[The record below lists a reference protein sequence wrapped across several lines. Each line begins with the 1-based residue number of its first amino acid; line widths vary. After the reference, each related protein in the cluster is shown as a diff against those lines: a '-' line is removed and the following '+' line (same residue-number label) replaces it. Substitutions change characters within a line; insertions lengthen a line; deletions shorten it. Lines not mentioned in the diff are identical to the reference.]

1 MKSRLSRRGSGVDEE
16 SMQGDLRTTDWIE
29 SLLCA
34 FFACAILA
42 LPLDASAQ
50 AYRWQD
56 ENGQVHL
63 TDDPSDVPPRFRKQ
77 IETLE
82 LPEPTRPAAPPAE
95 VSWLEMLFGPSSD
108 PAPSAVP
115 RSGGT
120 FHEAMDEAV
129 RVQWPDLPASKH
141 DQIVALIVDRLPF
154 LLLAL
159 AVQTVAT
166 LALFGHA
173 VACRRPF
180 WALGNLLVLFVP
192 PFYALLK
199 LETSAPRKVLVL
211 VAWATGPAAG
221 FRLQFAIAQI
231 LV

>member
-1 MKSRLSRRGSGVDEE
+1 
-16 SMQGDLRTTDWIE
+16 MQGELRTTEWIDR
-29 SLLCA
+29 LLRA
-34 FFACAILA
+34 LFACAVLA

-77 IETLE
+77 IETLA
-82 LPEPTRPAAPPAE
+82 LPEPTRPAAAPPAE
-95 VSWLEMLFGPSSD
+95 VSWLEVLFGPSAD

-115 RSGGT
+115 RSGGA
-120 FHEAMDEAV
+120 FHEAVDEAV
-129 RVQWPDLPASKH
+129 RVQWPDLPAGKR
-141 DQIVALIVDRLPF
+141 DQVVALIVDRLPF
-154 LLLAL
+154 LLLAV

-173 VACRRPF
+173 VAHRRPF
-180 WALGNLLVLFVP
+180 WALGNLLVFFVP

-199 LETSAPRKVLVL
+199 LESSAPRKVLVL
-211 VAWATGPAAG
+211 VAWATGPAAA
-221 FRLQFAIAQI
+221 FALQFAIAR
-231 LV
+231 LVV